1 MLDPVALLVGGAPV
15 SAVAPD
21 PRPAVPASSAVTLS
35 VVGAATG
42 VPVATLA
49 VAAAGLSPVAP
60 VTVAA
65 LSVALCTLPA

>member
-1 MLDPVALLVGGAPV
+1 MLDPVALLVGAPV

-35 VVGAATG
+35 VVGAAAG

-49 VAAAGLSPVAP
+49 VAAAGLSSVAP
-60 VTVAA
+60 VTVAVV
-65 LSVALCTLPA
+65 LSVALCALPA